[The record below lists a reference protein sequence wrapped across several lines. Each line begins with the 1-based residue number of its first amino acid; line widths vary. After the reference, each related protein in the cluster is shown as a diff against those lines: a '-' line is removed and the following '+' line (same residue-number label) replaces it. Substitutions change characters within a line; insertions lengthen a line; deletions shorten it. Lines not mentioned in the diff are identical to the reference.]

1 MPLIPGPEGPIECL
15 VSGSGPPVTV
25 FAHGLAG
32 SIDETR
38 PFGSGVRGT
47 RVFFH
52 FRGHGASAGS
62 EAPWSYDAAAA
73 DLRAVLT
80 AYGARRGL
88 GVSLGSG
95 AMLRAAVGDPGLFDR
110 LVLVLPATIDQPR
123 DDPAVDLMQARAE
136 LVTQRD
142 LAGLAES
149 LIAEQPSGVRH
160 RPDVRLWARRQAR
173 RLSSTTVARALR
185 ELPPQHPLAS
195 TTELAFITC
204 PVLVI
209 GQEGDAAHP
218 ASIARQ
224 LVDQLP
230 AAELEVYDA
239 GGILWSHRSEVRSRI
254 STFLNP

>member
-1 MPLIPGPEGPIECL
+1 MPLIAGPDGSLEVLVTGRRGPI
-15 VSGSGPPVTV
+15 TV

-38 PFGSGVRGT
+38 PFGSGVDGT

-52 FRGHGASAGS
+52 FRGHGASSGS
-62 EAPWSYDAAAA
+62 ESGWTYDAVAE
-73 DLRAVLT
+73 DVRAVMR

-95 AMLRAAVGDPGLFDR
+95 ALLRVAVTEPDAFDR

-123 DDPAVDLMQARAE
+123 VDAAVDLMQARAD
-136 LVTQRD
+136 LVEHRD
-142 LAGLAES
+142 LAGLAAS
-149 LIAEQPSGVRH
+149 LVAEQPVGVRE
-160 RPDVRLWARRQAR
+160 RPDVQLWADRQAR

-185 ELPPQHPLAS
+185 ELPPLHPLAS
-195 TTELAFITC
+195 RDQLAAVTC

-218 ASIARQ
+218 AAIARE
-224 LVDQLP
+224 LAALLP
-230 AAELEVYDA
+230 DADLEVYDDQ
-239 GGILWSHRSEVRSRI
+239 GVLWSHRAEVRRRI
-254 STFLNP
+254 STFLNR